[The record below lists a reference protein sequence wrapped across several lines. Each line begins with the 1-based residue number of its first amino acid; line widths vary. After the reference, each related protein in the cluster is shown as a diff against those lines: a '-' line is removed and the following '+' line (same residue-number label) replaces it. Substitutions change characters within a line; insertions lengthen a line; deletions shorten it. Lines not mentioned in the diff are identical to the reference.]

1 MKIKIVTYIIIIALF
16 LIIAHQTAHAALTVT
31 LSANPSSGNAPLTS
45 QLTAWVTPSGG
56 LYKYEFD
63 CTKDGTIDHTFTTPL
78 ATYSYNCTYSN
89 PGSYTAKVDVTNLTT
104 NETGSDTV
112 SITVNPSA
120 VCSDSDG
127 GVNTSQKG
135 TCTDSSG
142 SHTDS
147 CSSSFILNEWSCSGN
162 TCQMQAMGCPAGQT
176 CQNGACVTASC
187 SDSDGGVNTSQ
198 KGTCTDSSGS
208 HTDSC
213 SSSFILNEWSC
224 SGNTCQM
231 QAMGCPAGQT
241 CQNGACVAPSC
252 NDPDGND
259 ITQQTTCTDASGS
272 HTDRCTPGPMGA
284 VQVDE
289 YVCSGGNC
297 VIQSQMCPAG
307 QFCQN
312 GACVAAGP
320 VCGNGV
326 CEPGETPA
334 NCPADCGGPGP
345 CNNNGTCEPALGE
358 NSNNCAADCFCGDG
372 VCDSTETPAS
382 CPADCGGGG
391 PGPGT
396 STFTFTLPN
405 PINATSIQGMID
417 SLINLAF
424 VIGIAL
430 APVLIIVGGL
440 YFILSGGD
448 PSKIETAKKII
459 FYTLI
464 GLFVVILARAII
476 GIIRTI
482 LGG

>member
-1 MKIKIVTYIIIIALF
+1 
-16 LIIAHQTAHAALTVT
+16 
-31 LSANPSSGNAPLTS
+31 
-45 QLTAWVTPSGG
+45 
-56 LYKYEFD
+56 
-63 CTKDGTIDHTFTTPL
+63 
-78 ATYSYNCTYSN
+78 
-89 PGSYTAKVDVTNLTT
+89 
-104 NETGSDTV
+104 
-112 SITVNPSA
+112 
-120 VCSDSDG
+120 
-127 GVNTSQKG
+127 
-135 TCTDSSG
+135 
-142 SHTDS
+142 
-147 CSSSFILNEWSCSGN
+147 
-162 TCQMQAMGCPAGQT
+162 
-176 CQNGACVTASC
+176 
-187 SDSDGGVNTSQ
+187 
-198 KGTCTDSSGS
+198 
-208 HTDSC
+208 
-213 SSSFILNEWSC
+213 
-224 SGNTCQM
+224 
-231 QAMGCPAGQT
+231 
-241 CQNGACVAPSC
+241 
-252 NDPDGND
+252 
-259 ITQQTTCTDASGS
+259 
-272 HTDRCTPGPMGA
+272 
-284 VQVDE
+284 
-289 YVCSGGNC
+289 
-297 VIQSQMCPAG
+297 SQMCPAG